1 MTKIKI
7 CGMTC
12 EEDIKAVNKYLPDYI
27 GFVLFFPKSKRN
39 ISIKQAKE
47 LLAKADKRI
56 KTVAVVVSPTIE
68 QLLQI
73 EEAGFDS
80 IQIHGTMTKEVYEQC
95 QLPIL
100 RAFNISNVEKLEEY
114 EIKDKIKGYVF
125 DSKNPGSGETFD
137 WKLLAHIRQ
146 KQKTELFLAGGIDET
161 NVKRAIS
168 EVDPDVIDL
177 SSAVEKV
184 SKDGA
189 FCGKDPEKIKT
200 IITIYGENK
209 NRPIKNN
216 INCLKRTKNTYEQNV
231 DKSIFSNIFIYSVK
245 SRKSDSLNICIF
257 IVILKKSVPVIN
269 PAIYKIPRTLL
280 PSIV

>member
-39 ISIKQAKE
+39 ISIKQAKD

-73 EEAGFDS
+73 EEARFDY

-95 QLPIL
+95 TLPIL
-100 RAFNISNVEKLEEY
+100 RAFNVSDLDKLNEY
-114 EIKDKIKGYVF
+114 EAKDKIKGYVF
-125 DSKNPGSGETFD
+125 DSKTPGSGKTFD
-137 WKLLAHIRQ
+137 WSLLDNIRQ
-146 KQKTELFLAGGIDET
+146 RQKTDTSKDVSHKKNKKMIFLAGGIDET

-168 EVDPDVIDL
+168 EVAPDVIDL
-177 SSAVEKV
+177 SSAVEKT
-184 SKDGA
+184 SEDGT
-189 FCGKDPEKIKT
+189 FHGKDPEKIRT
-200 IITIYGENK
+200 IVTM
-209 NRPIKNN
+209 
-216 INCLKRTKNTYEQNV
+216 V
-231 DKSIFSNIFIYSVK
+231 HD
-245 SRKSDSLNICIF
+245 
-257 IVILKKSVPVIN
+257 
-269 PAIYKIPRTLL
+269 
-280 PSIV
+280 

>member
-39 ISIKQAKE
+39 ISIKQAKV
-47 LLAKADKRI
+47 DKQI

-80 IQIHGTMTKEVYEQC
+80 IQIHGTMTEEVYEQC

-100 RAFNISNVEKLEEY
+100 RAFNISNLEKLEEY

-137 WKLLAHIRQ
+137 WKLLDHIRQ
-146 KQKTELFLAGGIDET
+146 KQKTVIFLAGGIDET

-168 EVDPDVIDL
+168 EVAPDVIDL

-184 SKDGA
+184 SKNGA

-200 IITIYGENK
+200 IITIVHG
-209 NRPIKNN
+209 
-216 INCLKRTKNTYEQNV
+216 
-231 DKSIFSNIFIYSVK
+231 
-245 SRKSDSLNICIF
+245 
-257 IVILKKSVPVIN
+257 
-269 PAIYKIPRTLL
+269 
-280 PSIV
+280 

>member
-1 MTKIKI
+1 
-7 CGMTC
+7 MTC

-168 EVDPDVIDL
+168 EVD
-177 SSAVEKV
+177 
-184 SKDGA
+184 
-189 FCGKDPEKIKT
+189 
-200 IITIYGENK
+200 
-209 NRPIKNN
+209 RM
-216 INCLKRTKNTYEQNV
+216 
-231 DKSIFSNIFIYSVK
+231 
-245 SRKSDSLNICIF
+245 
-257 IVILKKSVPVIN
+257 
-269 PAIYKIPRTLL
+269 
-280 PSIV
+280 